1 MTLTTDRPPGT
12 GRPRKVDVDLEAE
25 ADRERCG
32 ALKDFWYVACTSAE
46 LGARKPLGRTVL
58 GVPIVLFRNAGGEP
72 AALRDRCLHRNARL
86 SCGDVLA
93 GGRLGCPYHGWTYDG
108 EGRCVEIP
116 SLGPAQRGQVLDE
129 AGHARSGLCMTP
141 ADVGRLE
148 RFPALEQDGLVFVHV
163 GGDGSRPR
171 RPPFRTPYWD
181 APGWTSYYMVTRFPN
196 GVTNLVENFMDV
208 PHTAV
213 VHRGWFRNPSQKQV
227 PATVERVD
235 GSVLVTY
242 EQDNDQ
248 VEGLGKLFNPGG
260 APMIHTDKY
269 YIPNVTRVD
278 YMFGDS
284 GFVIT
289 SQCTPVGPTDTLV
302 YTAIAYR
309 LPFGAVGAAAA
320 RAMRGIFRW
329 YTTRVILQDVDIMRI
344 QRDGLVGAPGGGVFV
359 STEADL
365 LHADV
370 EAYRAWLCS
379 GGEGA
384 GPADERRKIAF
395 WV

>member
-1 MTLTTDRPPGT
+1 MTSVMDRPVVSPA
-12 GRPRKVDVDLEAE
+12 RVAQVDLEAE
-25 ADRERCG
+25 ADLDRCG
-32 ALKDFWYVACTSAE
+32 ALADYWYVACTSEE
-46 LGARKPLGRTVL
+46 LGVRRPLGRTIFGL
-58 GVPIVLFRNAGGEP
+58 PIVLFRDATGAP
-72 AALRDRCLHRNARL
+72 AALRDRCLHRNGKL
-86 SCGDVLA
+86 SCGDVLP

-108 EGRCVEIP
+108 TGRCVEIP
-116 SLGPAQRGQVLDE
+116 SLGPSQRGQVLDE
-129 AGHARSGLCMTP
+129 AGHERAGLKMSP
-141 ADVGRLE
+141 ADVGRVQSY
-148 RFPALEQDGLVFVHV
+148 ATTEQDGLVFVFM
-163 GGDGSRPR
+163 GRDPSRAR
-171 RPPFRTPYWD
+171 RSPFPTPFWN

-208 PHTAV
+208 PHTAI

-242 EQDNDQ
+242 KQDKDQ

-260 APMIHTDKY
+260 APMVHTDKY

-289 SQCTPVGPTDTLV
+289 SQCTPVAATDTLV
-302 YTAIAYR
+302 YTAISYR
-309 LPFGAVGAAAA
+309 LPFGAAGAVVA
-320 RAMRGIFRW
+320 RAIRGLFRW

-344 QRDGLVGAPGGGVFV
+344 QRDGLVGSPGGGVFT

-370 EAYRAWLCS
+370 EAYRTWLR
-379 GGEGA
+379 EGA
-384 GPADERRKIAF
+384 RGTPPSDEKRDIAF
-395 WV
+395 WI